1 MQVGTLILVGLC
13 CGRWCRT
20 PLCGMTEKK
29 ARTEAPGPLTVTKSD
44 FGTLNDGRVVHRYD
58 LSNGSMTVSLVE

>member
-1 MQVGTLILVGLC
+1 
-13 CGRWCRT
+13 
-20 PLCGMTEKK
+20 MTEKK

-44 FGTLNDGRVVHRYD
+44 FGTLSDGRVVHRYD